1 MSQPAMSQPAMSP
14 SDKTDP
20 VAHEMMIVS
29 DLRQEL
35 NERIG
40 GFQFVVTRSQWSLIL
55 VFSLIGVYYISGLR
69 VVSGYLELALLL
81 GCLPSV
87 MCFSYV
93 ALVAASYRALGISQ
107 FSIEE
112 LRQVASLRLAMQIRA
127 NTYYRLE
134 TLVKMTGK
142 VVRLHTWGLRFGV
155 IWAIL
160 GISIILAIV
169 LGEA

>member
-1 MSQPAMSQPAMSP
+1 MSQPAMSP

-40 GFQFVVTRSQWSLIL
+40 GFQFVVTRSQWSLIF

-69 VVSGYLELALLL
+69 VLSGYLEMALLL

-87 MCFSYV
+87 ACFSYA

-107 FSIEE
+107 MPIET
-112 LRQVASLRLAMQIRA
+112 LRQIASFRLAMQIRS
-127 NTYYRLE
+127 NTHYRLK
-134 TLVKMTGK
+134 TITRMTDRI
-142 VVRLHTWGLRFGV
+142 VRLHTWGVRFV
-155 IWAIL
+155 TLWAIL
-160 GISIILAIV
+160 GIGLILARS
-169 LGEA
+169 LGGIP